1 MAQSK
6 IEMTP
11 IGIFRSSQVQP
22 YEAGRQPDEFHSEGI
37 IELSPGQNFE
47 QALIGLE
54 GCERIWVLFSFHHN
68 PHWNPMVLPPRG
80 RNTKVGVFATR
91 SPYRPNGIG
100 MSCLKVKSIDK
111 LKIYVEGADILDQ
124 SPILDIKPYV
134 AYADSFPG
142 VEPEWLQE
150 ATKHSVHFSDYAL
163 KQLQWLESQGL
174 SQLKN
179 FLQHQ
184 LEYEPTNSK
193 KKRVKDLENE
203 LRMKPYIEKSLGL
216 IAEIQ
221 GSQSQSNMFVIAYR
235 TWRAQ
240 FSVSDST
247 VTIQYI
253 FSGYCEKDLS
263 EIEDPYSDKNIHR
276 NFMKLFPVHFD

>member
-11 IGIFRSSQVQP
+11 IGIFHSSQVQP
-22 YEAGRQPDEFHSEGI
+22 YEAGRQPDEFHSEGF

-47 QALIGLE
+47 QALIGLD

-100 MSCLKVKSIDK
+100 MSCLKIKSIDK

-142 VEPEWLQE
+142 VEPEWLQD
-150 ATKHSVHFSDYAL
+150 AVKYSVHFTDLAL
-163 KQLQWLESQGL
+163 LQMQWLESHGIT
-174 SQLKN
+174 QLRS

-184 LEYEPTNSK
+184 LEFEPTNSK
-193 KKRVKDLENE
+193 KKRVKKFIKTLD
-203 LRMKPYIEKSLGL
+203 KQYQIEKNFAPSEESQ
-216 IAEIQ
+216 ITAEQ
-221 GSQSQSNMFVIAYR
+221 NHLFVIAYK
-235 TWRAQ
+235 TWRTL
-240 FSVSDST
+240 FSVNNSSVVVQD
-247 VTIQYI
+247 I
-253 FSGYCEKDLS
+253 FSGYSAENLVQID
-263 EIEDPYSDKNIHR
+263 DPYSDKAIHR
-276 NFMKLFPVHFD
+276 LFQKNFQTVLD